1 MPPDLKSARK
11 TLCSDCLVRQVA
23 TRMASI
29 RGGRGYAV
37 PKAVPKA
44 FEFERFFEV
53 FSPGSSREAL
63 EGSEDPRGAHLLL
76 QLPARFQSVFLFWSP
91 RTRESTW
98 ERPDALGGA
107 IVGRLES
114 DLRLRVA
121 EVYKVGDDVE
131 VWSNSKR
138 ASGHLESLDVK
149 HSKREVV
156 QGEGEAGQAFCKHF
170 ASFSPRFCFP
180 AIVVSSRV
188 LSPCGKK
195 SCWRLISCSTHSHP
209 SPARSAVG
217 HRWETPTAP
226 SWKADVRSACRTTK
240 ASAHSQ
246 VSCRWM
252 TSRASR

>member
-1 MPPDLKSARK
+1 
-11 TLCSDCLVRQVA
+11 
-23 TRMASI
+23 MASI

-114 DLRLRVA
+114 DLRLRTWPRSTRWA
-121 EVYKVGDDVE
+121 MTWRCGAT
-131 VWSNSKR
+131 
-138 ASGHLESLDVK
+138 ASE
-149 HSKREVV
+149 R
-156 QGEGEAGQAFCKHF
+156 
-170 ASFSPRFCFP
+170 P
-180 AIVVSSRV
+180 A
-188 LSPCGKK
+188 
-195 SCWRLISCSTHSHP
+195 T
-209 SPARSAVG
+209 
-217 HRWETPTAP
+217 
-226 SWKADVRSACRTTK
+226 
-240 ASAHSQ
+240 
-246 VSCRWM
+246 
-252 TSRASR
+252 